1 MRVSHDEFAIVL
13 SKVDVET
20 LFVVQTLSRDMCRLA
35 WAELIAR
42 YNERLD
48 RLLASL
54 AHPIVL
60 KSATRRVKWISCMA
74 RDDWCES
81 YLEGSRAS

>member
-1 MRVSHDEFAIVL
+1 MRVSHDELAIVL
-13 SKVDVET
+13 SKVDIET
-20 LFVVQTLSRDMCRLA
+20 LFVLQTVSRDMCRLA
-35 WAELIAR
+35 WGELIAL

-74 RDDWCES
+74 RDDWRES
-81 YLEGSRAS
+81 YLDGAGAY